1 MDRVS
6 VKEIE
11 TRFKAGLLS
20 ASDLLALQSDGR
32 VGVRKL
38 LLAAERQAKVKEA
51 LQYKAEA
58 MLHFERAL
66 WQQGIN
72 FIAGIDE
79 VGRGPLAGPVVAAAV
94 ILKPQQSIL
103 HLDDSKKLSA
113 QKRQRLTLEIKETA
127 IYFAYGSASPQEID
141 VLNIFQASLLAMRRA
156 VEGLGQ
162 SPEHLLIDGAHA
174 IANMPYTQR
183 AIVGGDGK
191 SQSIAAA
198 SVLAKTARDQM
209 MHDYAQQFPEYGF
222 DAHAG
227 YPTAKHMA
235 ALVDHGPTPIHRQS
249 FGPVKR
255 VKKRL
260 DK

>member
-72 FIAGIDE
+72 LIAGIDE

-113 QKRQRLTLEIKETA
+113 QKRQRLTLEIKERN
-127 IYFAYGSASPQEID
+127 YWNG
-141 VLNIFQASLLAMRRA
+141 
-156 VEGLGQ
+156 
-162 SPEHLLIDGAHA
+162 LLI
-174 IANMPYTQR
+174 IWLM
-183 AIVGGDGK
+183 V
-191 SQSIAAA
+191 
-198 SVLAKTARDQM
+198 VM
-209 MHDYAQQFPEYGF
+209 F
-222 DAHAG
+222 
-227 YPTAKHMA
+227 
-235 ALVDHGPTPIHRQS
+235 
-249 FGPVKR
+249 
-255 VKKRL
+255 
-260 DK
+260 

>member
-1 MDRVS
+1 MDRFS

-11 TRFKAGLLS
+11 ARLKAGLLS
-20 ASDLLALQSDGR
+20 TSDLLALQSDGR
-32 VGVRKL
+32 AGVRKL

-51 LQYKAEA
+51 LQHKAET

-66 WQQGIN
+66 WQEGIN
-72 FIAGIDE
+72 LIAGIDE
-79 VGRGPLAGPVVAAAV
+79 VGRGPLAGPGVAAAV

-127 IYFAYGSASPQEID
+127 IDFAYGSASPQEID
-141 VLNIFQASLLAMRRA
+141 ALNIFQASLLAMRRA
-156 VEGLGQ
+156 VAGLGQ
-162 SPEHLLIDGAHA
+162 SPEHLLIDGGHT
-174 IANMPYTQR
+174 IANMPYIQR

-198 SVLAKTARDQM
+198 SVLAKTARDQLM
-209 MHDYAQQFPEYGF
+209 DDVAQQFPEYGF
-222 DAHAG
+222 DVHAG
-227 YPTAKHMA
+227 YPTAKHIA
-235 ALVDHGPTPIHRQS
+235 ALDKYGSCAIHRQS
-249 FGPVKR
+249 FAPVKR

-260 DK
+260 ES